1 LTCKYFPCFFIPPA
15 DGQLG
20 IDHGI
25 ANRSMADPILHLRF
39 KDDLLAVVKS
49 EGETSQYTL
58 ANQGLITQYGSIS

>member
-1 LTCKYFPCFFIPPA
+1 
-15 DGQLG
+15 
-20 IDHGI
+20 
-25 ANRSMADPILHLRF
+25 MADPILHLRF